1 MDFRRK
7 KGHQKLTQLDRYFE
21 QEAEHIRILPA
32 LKAMIADMK
41 EALAALPGWEKG
53 FHIFWLLG
61 PFVLLIERTPAD
73 IWISLLVLAFI
84 IRSFVRRDGTWLR
97 PFWVRAGFAF
107 WFWCLIAGAI
117 SPDPS
122 YAMGEAFIWFRFP
135 LFAMATA
142 FWLARDKRLL
152 YAMLVS
158 TALGLMVMCCILTAE
173 ILIVGQQSGR
183 LSWPYGDMVPGN
195 YVAKVGLPVVTVIV
209 ALAVSVK
216 GQLATFSGIA
226 ALFSMVVSVMTGE
239 RINFL
244 ISACGGMLAGLVWKP
259 KWARYLG
266 LVAAIVLA
274 VIGLFSALP
283 RVASR
288 YTERFIR
295 GVTDFETSVWW
306 HTLNGGWQVAK
317 DNLLVGIGTA
327 NYRNIAET
335 ALEGIPF
342 TKPDP
347 HPHNFYLQFLLET
360 GVIGLVL
367 GVIFLWSIIW
377 TCFRAS
383 LSNRDNVIVATAWVI
398 PFGLFWP
405 IATSGDFFGQ
415 WNNIFMWSAVA
426 LAVSA
431 IINKKGPI
439 G

>member
-7 KGHQKLTQLDRYFE
+7 KGHQKLTQLDRYLE
-21 QEAEHIRILPA
+21 QEAEHFRILPA
-32 LKAMIADMK
+32 LKALIADTK

-73 IWISLLVLAFI
+73 IWLSLLVLVFV
-84 IRSFVRRDGTWLR
+84 IRSIVKRDGTWLR
-97 PFWVRAGFAF
+97 PFWVRASFAF

-158 TALGLMVMCCILTAE
+158 TALGLMTMCCILTAE

-183 LSWPYGDMVPGN
+183 LSWPYGDLVPGN
-195 YVAKVGLPVVTVIV
+195 YVAKVGLPVVTMIF

-216 GQLATFSGIA
+216 GRIAAFSGIA
-226 ALFSMVVSVMTGE
+226 ALFTMVVSAMTGE

-244 ISACGGMLAGLVWKP
+244 ISACGFAGRACLETEMGPVSG
-259 KWARYLG
+259 ACGGDCAGGHRF
-266 LVAAIVLA
+266 V
-274 VIGLFSALP
+274 FSPAE
-283 RVASR
+283 VASR

-317 DNLLVGIGTA
+317 DNLFVGIGTA

-335 ALEGIPF
+335 ALQGIPF

-347 HPHNFYLQFLLET
+347 HPHNYYLQFLLET

-367 GVIFLWSIIW
+367 GTVFLWSIIW

-383 LSNRDNVIVATAWVI
+383 LSNRNHVFIATAWVI

-426 LAVSA
+426 LAVA
-431 IINKKGPI
+431 PDALFRKAR
-439 G
+439 